1 MNNKLIFTGITLT
14 DANLFGG
21 VTFNQEV
28 NAENDLMFGVVSS
41 SSIKFTIDNSGN
53 DAEKYLNQELEWH
66 CKMIYD
72 ADYNYKGNYIVS
84 EIKKNRKRATITA
97 YSKTSKLDKIVDDYL
112 LGVVWPIS
120 LNDFA
125 IGLAQYCGLTLRP
138 LTSQQNAN
146 YMIYNNFM
154 GKNVTGKKIM
164 SFVAQVA
171 SSFCVDD
178 LSKEYDIK
186 LGKYEAKDIS
196 IDNSK
201 YISLSASEYKIDPI
215 DKVQI
220 QSTFD
225 DIGYIEGTGENAY
238 ILTENALL
246 FTSEAQETIRN
257 IAKAMLAEL
266 SQITYTPMKFNTFTD
281 FGIMCGDIITV
292 NGMTCYVMKKTIK
305 SSGCEFECVGNKRR
319 ETQNEDENSAIVALN
334 NKTNELI
341 MTVDETRSTLTT
353 VQGKIDVV
361 EDELTGQKT
370 QIATLTTNV
379 SEIKQTSDEITSTV
393 SEVETTLNNLD
404 GEVTVLSESYS
415 TLSQTVD
422 GFDAR
427 IVAAEGDAE
436 NAITKAT
443 EIEATVDGLS
453 ISTSTSS
460 SGNETTT
467 KFDLKSGSAVLSTTS
482 VRGTTANQAATIA
495 ASAVNGITLSSK
507 VDGASATLTLKNG
520 STTITSDTINFTG
533 FVTFSDL
540 STSGKTT
547 ISGDNITTGK
557 ISADR
562 IDVSTIKVT
571 TVYNYAGTNI
581 ALKSDSSTLWLG
593 GDGTWNFTNVYLSA
607 GSAVRIGSYNN
618 LTSNG
623 LCIDTIN
630 LVLRPNSFAGWDLGD
645 ATHAFG
651 DLYVSKINLR
661 DSINTYGTIGNSNGT
676 FEIVSTSGAVC
687 RVGSSTYPFD
697 YVYCDHLYIGGEEIG
712 QGADID
718 TLKSGIYE
726 VTLNSSTLA
735 PSINGSISLGSSSYY
750 FKYGYFNRI
759 YLTSSCYISGSGSN
773 FQINGKTLD
782 TGGGDVAQ
790 LKSGRYIVKLNS
802 NTLQPNGS
810 NSYNLGSSSYYWNYI
825 YCNRIYLRYGSY
837 NSMYLSANSSGKLCV
852 NGSAIH

>member
-1 MNNKLIFTGITLT
+1 MNNKLIFSTETLT
-14 DANLFGG
+14 DANLYGG
-21 VTFNQEV
+21 VSFKQEI
-28 NAENDLMFGVVSS
+28 NAENDIMFGVVSS
-41 SSIKFTIDNSGN
+41 AQIEFVIDNSNN

-66 CKMIYD
+66 CKMLYD
-72 ADYNYKGNYIVS
+72 NDYKYKGTYIID
-84 EIKKNRKRATITA
+84 EIKKNRKRATIVA
-97 YSKTSKLDKIVDDYL
+97 YSLTSMLDKVVDDYL
-112 LGVVWPIS
+112 LSVEWPIS

-125 IGLAQYCGLTLRP
+125 IGLAEFCGLTLKP
-138 LTSQQNAN
+138 LTADQNAN
-146 YMIYNNFM
+146 YIIHNNFM
-154 GKNVTGKKIM
+154 GNNVTGKKIM
-164 SFVAQVA
+164 SFVGQIA

-178 LSKEYDIK
+178 LSKGFDIK
-186 LGKYEAKDIS
+186 LSKYEVQDNP

-201 YISLSASEYKIDPI
+201 YTSLLNSEYEIDAI

-225 DIGYIEGTGENAY
+225 DIGYIEGTGTNIY

-246 FTSEAQETIRN
+246 FTSTAQDEIRN
-257 IAKAMLAEL
+257 IARSMLEEL
-266 SQITYTPMKFNTFTD
+266 SAIKYTPMKFNTLSD

-292 NGMTCYVMKKTIK
+292 NGMTCYIMSKSIK
-305 SSGCEFECVGNKRR
+305 NSGCSFECIGNKRR
-319 ETQNEDENSAIVALN
+319 ETQKQDENSAIVALN

-341 MTVDETRSTLTT
+341 RTVDETKSTLTKVEGELKT
-353 VQGKIDVV
+353 VT
-361 EDELTGQKT
+361 DEITGQEQ
-370 QIATLTTNV
+370 QIAVLTESV
-379 SEIKQTSDEITSTV
+379 SEIKQTSDEISFTV
-393 SEVETTLNNLD
+393 SEVEKTMESVN
-404 GEVTVLSESYS
+404 GEVTILNEKYS

-427 IVAAEGDAE
+427 IVSAEGDAE
-436 NAITKAT
+436 NAINKAT
-443 EIEATVDGLS
+443 EIEATVDGLT
-453 ISTSTSS
+453 IETSTSS

-482 VRGTTANQAATIA
+482 IKGTTASQVATIS

-593 GDGTWNFTNVYLSA
+593 GDGSWNFNNVYLSA
-607 GSAVRIGSYNN
+607 GSAVRIGNYNN

-623 LCIDTIN
+623 LCIDTVN
-630 LVLRPNSFAGWDLGD
+630 LVIRPNSFAGWDLGD

-651 DLYVSKINLR
+651 DIYVSKINLR
-661 DSINTYGTIGNSNGT
+661 DNVNTYGTIGNSNGT

-697 YVYCDHLYIGGEEIG
+697 YVYCDHLYIGGKEIG
-712 QGADID
+712 QGADIN
-718 TLKSGIYE
+718 TLKSGIYSI
-726 VTLNSSTLA
+726 TLNSTTLA

-759 YLTSSCYISGSGSN
+759 YLTSSCYISGSGSS
-773 FQINGKTLD
+773 FQINGTTIS
-782 TGGGDVAQ
+782 TGTPTVSQ
-790 LKSGRYIVKLNS
+790 LKSGSYIVKLNN
-802 NTLQPNGS
+802 NTLQPNAN

-837 NSMYLSANSSGKLCV
+837 NSMYLSANYSGKLCV